1 MMNKELV
8 VENDPYSPI
17 SESFRA
23 LRTNLQFMNASDE
36 EKQVILITST
46 SPSEG
51 KSWIA
56 ANVAITFAQ
65 AGKKTCLI
73 DLDLRKSKI
82 FTMFNVPPT
91 PGVSNYLTGVNVAK
105 DERDIV
111 RFMYGTQ
118 VPNLHVIPA
127 GNIPPNPS
135 ELLVSEKMK
144 KMIDELKEIVD
155 IIILDGTPCNL
166 VTDSVIVS
174 RIADQTILVSEYNAT
189 KTEDLRETKK
199 AIENAG
205 GRVTGV
211 ILNKM
216 PVSKKAYYNKYYY
229 GNYGINAENDKKQ
242 LRQYKSYQKILP
254 RLRKLL
260 GDMKEKI
267 KKNRKDR
274 FND

>member
-91 PGVSNYLTGVNVAK
+91 PGVSNYLTGVNV
-105 DERDIV
+105 DQNERDIV

-118 VPNLHVIPA
+118 IPDLHVIPA

-144 KMIDELKEIVD
+144 KMLDELKEIVD

-174 RIADQTILVSEYNAT
+174 RIADQTILVSEYNST
-189 KTEDLRETKK
+189 KTEDLKETKK

-205 GRVTGV
+205 GKVTGV

-216 PVSKKAYYNKYYY
+216 PVSRKGYYNKYYY
-229 GNYGINAENDKKQ
+229 GNYGTNVENNRKQ
-242 LRQYKSYQKILP
+242 LKQYKGYQKVFVGIERMLNKILSNF
-254 RLRKLL
+254 
-260 GDMKEKI
+260 
-267 KKNRKDR
+267 KKNRKD
-274 FND
+274 